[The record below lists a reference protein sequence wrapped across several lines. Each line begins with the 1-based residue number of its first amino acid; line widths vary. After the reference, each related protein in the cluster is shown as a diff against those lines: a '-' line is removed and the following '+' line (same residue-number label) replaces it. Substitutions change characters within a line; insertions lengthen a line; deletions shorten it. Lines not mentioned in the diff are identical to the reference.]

1 MFAKERALKISIIVL
16 GLIAGFDLIRAY
28 MHTLNIWHASGTI
41 AQMSQTADTMWLM
54 NYQGSLQL
62 MSGLVYL
69 LIIWKAKELAPYVL
83 MVNAIANLYHL
94 FSVSVNGVLEM
105 QTSAWNGQFYMYVYV
120 TVIFLVGLNC
130 IIVNKRNIVE

>member
-1 MFAKERALKISIIVL
+1 
-16 GLIAGFDLIRAY
+16 
-28 MHTLNIWHASGTI
+28 
-41 AQMSQTADTMWLM
+41 
-54 NYQGSLQL
+54 